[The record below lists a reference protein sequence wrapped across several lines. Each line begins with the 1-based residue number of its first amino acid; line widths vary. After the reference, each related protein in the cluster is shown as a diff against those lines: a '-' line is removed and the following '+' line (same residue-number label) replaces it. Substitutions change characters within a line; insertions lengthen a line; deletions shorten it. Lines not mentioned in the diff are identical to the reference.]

1 MVIRIGA
8 RGDAAARP
16 ETRRNR
22 ASFTLDQ
29 NASTVPLPTVRMS
42 ASATSPA
49 ACPVFL
55 ITHEFY
61 PKRGGIATFTE
72 EIARASASLG
82 YDVEVWAQSAPAA
95 IEKRD
100 WPFRLR
106 RLPLKGTHDLACQFQ
121 LARELIRHRRSL
133 RRATVYMPEPGPMM
147 TMMLLQFFHAFRP
160 RRLVLTFHGSEIL
173 KFAYRPWRRWLA
185 RQLIRRA
192 TRVSTLSNYTQELL
206 LSHFPEAAEKIYLT
220 PGALR
225 SDFAV
230 VPPKPY
236 APRAKIVVL
245 TVGRLHARKGQL
257 LTLQALQ
264 MLPPDVRSRIEYW
277 VVGGQSKGRYEH
289 ALRSTAAG
297 CPDLVVRFFGN
308 LPDEELASVYDR
320 ADIFAMTSVNLD
332 RSIEGFGLVYLEA
345 AAHGLP
351 VVAHDVGGVSEAVA
365 DGVTGLLVPPH
376 RPVQLAAAFE
386 KLIHDPALRQR
397 LGEAGRDWAMRN
409 CWKESAEALFNP
421 QWAPA

>member
-1 MVIRIGA
+1 
-8 RGDAAARP
+8 
-16 ETRRNR
+16 
-22 ASFTLDQ
+22 
-29 NASTVPLPTVRMS
+29 MS
-42 ASATSPA
+42 ASLHA
-49 ACPVFL
+49 AVDSSVFL

-72 EIARASASLG
+72 EIARASATLG
-82 YDVEVWAQSAPAA
+82 YKVEVWAQAAPTAT
-95 IEKRD
+95 EKAD

-106 RLPLKGTHDLACQFQ
+106 RMPLKGTHDLTCQIQ
-121 LARELIRHRRSL
+121 LARELIRHRRDL
-133 RRATVYMPEPGPMM
+133 RKATVYLPEPGPMM

-173 KFAYRPWRRWLA
+173 KFAGHPLRRWLA

-206 LSHFPEAAEKIYLT
+206 LNHFPEAADKIYLT

-230 VPPKPY
+230 VPPKPDT
-236 APRAKIVVL
+236 RKNKIVIL
-245 TVGRLHARKGQL
+245 TVGRLHPRKGQL

-264 MLPPDVRSRIEYW
+264 MLPAEIRARIEYW
-277 VVGGQSKGRYEH
+277 VVGGQSKGNYETL
-289 ALRSTAAG
+289 LRGQAAAQ
-297 CPDLVVRFFGN
+297 PDLTVRFFGN
-308 LPDEELASVYDR
+308 LPDDELIGIYDG

-332 RSIEGFGLVYLEA
+332 RSVEGFGLVYLEA

-351 VVAHDVGGVSEAVA
+351 VVAHDVGGVAEAVM
-365 DGVTGLLVPPH
+365 DGVTGLLVPPN

-386 KLIHDPALRQR
+386 KLIHDTALRKK
-397 LGEAGRDWAMRN
+397 LGAAGREWAIRN

-421 QWAPA
+421 QWVAV